1 MATGQTIQLPKEFA
15 DSVSDAIKK
24 GFENLNLSRGS
35 VGGSEEEKTGSKGR
49 LRSEDTDEIYIK
61 EINRRTENLKKEKDR
76 LENFFKQ
83 TGLSE
88 AEEKKELIKLLYKE
102 VEELEKKEGLTK
114 GTVEYAENELE
125 IAQKRVDILKAEN
138 ELEKD
143 KKRQRKE
150 GWGQIKNGMTQ
161 IYKVGKELLDVWGKI
176 DQAASQFSKSVGIG
190 AQGMAAMRKNALN
203 AVSAGGLGT
212 NFNMSADE
220 LLALQEK
227 YITQTGRRSS
237 LSFDNQADAAAM
249 NVLMGESGMELAIGL
264 EKFGLS
270 YTEAG
275 KKAAQMFKEA
285 NKNGLSFQ
293 KYADNVQKGLAIAQN
308 YTFKNG
314 VKGMMEMA
322 KKATEIRL
330 DMQQVANFADKVGT
344 VEGSVEV
351 GSRLQVLGGPFA
363 QFADPLAMLN
373 ESINNPTELLK
384 RFERMTGSLSEF
396 NGSEVTIS
404 AFNRMRLR
412 EAASAMGMDPSQV
425 IESVLAQG
433 RRKEVG
439 RMIAGMGYDEDAM
452 NLLKNAATLEDGKAK
467 VTYVDDQGKSH
478 TIEDLSK
485 EQLTPEK
492 LEWIRQ
498 STNSQADNV
507 RDIAIQLKGWDDTMK
522 GAKKQYDN
530 VKAQAV
536 ERSKI
541 GEKAKSAVDWL
552 ASSDAKL
559 GTILTFVKGIAIG
572 GGVLEVGKG
581 INNLTGGKL
590 GSSILSSLKGFGSS
604 RGIGGDAADFK
615 TMKWFLNPDN
625 RANGGIK
632 QFFKSGIANLTSSGG
647 LAATAAGVAIGEIA
661 AGVGKK
667 YRHELDEKRKSG
679 EIVRGSKEDRSKNTL
694 SKTLEFGGHS
704 MAAGAV
710 IGTALGGP
718 LIGTLIGAA
727 AGALA
732 GGITAAVQNKDNK
745 EALAQ
750 KRAFARQGLDF
761 RGDYKKKELEEIQ
774 AAINRGGNGTITKSD
789 FDALSEATRQK
800 LLESGD
806 VGLFESLKHL
816 KSAEVAA
823 ENMNVQ
829 VNNLTIDGKTRKMAA
844 GGPLEGPSHSNG
856 GMPILGSD
864 IEVEGGEFVVN
875 KNAARRNMGILK
887 AINGNGMHGLKVMPP
902 SGGAV
907 NTPSSLSVA
916 PITININGSIKLE
929 GANGKSADITSSII
943 DNPVFITQL
952 TRMIEKQ
959 MNINTHGGLVV
970 NKGLYY

>member
-35 VGGSEEEKTGSKGR
+35 VGGGEEESGK
-49 LRSEDTDEIYIK
+49 
-61 EINRRTENLKKEKDR
+61 RRR
-76 LENFFKQ
+76 
-83 TGLSE
+83 
-88 AEEKKELIKLLYKE
+88 YRKE
-102 VEELEKKEGLTK
+102 VTDRRGIIRNSLALIGLGDAVDSLTEMRDLREDI
-114 GTVEYAENELE
+114 VDLARQENEAAGDTVRTQNL
-125 IAQKRVDILKAEN
+125 AN
-138 ELEKD
+138 EKIRLQN
-143 KKRQRKE
+143 RQRDLA
-150 GWGQIKNGMTQ
+150 IKNIKSSLRD
-161 IYKVGKELLDVWGKI
+161 IYKIGKDLLDTWGKI
-176 DQAASQFSKSVGIG
+176 DQAASQFSKSIGIG
-190 AQGMAAMRKNALN
+190 AQGMDAMRKNALN
-203 AVSAGGLGT
+203 AVSTGGLGT

-220 LLALQEK
+220 LLELQNK
-227 YITQTGRRSS
+227 YMTQVGRKIT
-237 LSFDNQADAAAM
+237 LSYDNQADAAAM
-249 NVLMGESGMELAIGL
+249 NALMGEHGMELAIGL

-314 VKGMMEMA
+314 VKGMVEMA

-485 EQLTPEK
+485 EQLGSKE

-536 ERSKI
+536 ERTKI

-552 ASSDAKL
+552 ASSDKKL
-559 GTILTFVKGIAIG
+559 HSIFIAVTAIAAGGPLLKFFGGTRGLLSG
-572 GGVLEVGKG
+572 GKMDLSGGL
-581 INNLTGGKL
+581 NGKL
-590 GSSILSSLKGFGSS
+590 GKGASTATKVGSAVGSLAIGSSIGMYGTGKRRELNDAMA
-604 RGIGGDAADFK
+604 RGD
-615 TMKWFLNPDN
+615 
-625 RANGGIK
+625 
-632 QFFKSGIANLTSSGG
+632 
-647 LAATAAGVAIGEIA
+647 
-661 AGVGKK
+661 
-667 YRHELDEKRKSG
+667 
-679 EIVRGSKEDRSKNTL
+679 IVRGSKESANKNYSSRMFEL
-694 SKTLEFGGHS
+694 GGYG
-704 MAAGAV
+704 AG
-710 IGTALGGP
+710 IGGTIGAFGGP
-718 LIGTLIGAA
+718 LGSLIGMGIGAVVGA
-727 AGALA
+727 SAGAIIA
-732 GGITAAVQNKDNK
+732 NSQNKDNK
-745 EALAQ
+745 EALAKKQ
-750 KRAFARQGLDF
+750 AFARQGLSLS
-761 RGDYKKKELEEIQ
+761 GDYKKKELEEIQ
-774 AAINRGGNGTITKSD
+774 AAINRGNDGTITESE
-789 FDALSEATRQK
+789 FNALSESTRQK

-816 KSAEVAA
+816 KSAEVNA
-823 ENMNVQ
+823 ENMTVQ
-829 VNNLTIDGKTRKMAA
+829 VNNLTIDGKTRKMA
-844 GGPLEGPSHSNG
+844 GGGLLEGASHSNG

-887 AINGNGMHGLKVMPP
+887 AINGNGMNGLKVMPP

-943 DNPVFITQL
+943 DNPAFITQL
-952 TRMIEKQ
+952 TKMIEKQ

-970 NKGLYY
+970 NKGLYF